1 MYNILFHV
9 SGIAILEICFYF
21 YYIGPMET
29 KIFEK
34 VVGRLATE
42 MVKLVNDNMDLLE
55 NMVEENLNTFNPTP
69 SSYLITNNEID
80 IPLNPSTI
88 VPARMLKSN
97 QVYNL
102 ADLNRNYVEN
112 FFSGLIPSS
121 NGNNT
126 AENDRYMN
134 NIRNDAKDERKEKND
149 KLFIKIIEYW
159 SILAG
164 VSIFIYLV
172 EHKYKIYKKLKK
184 ERGIVPV
191 TSEEDDIEM
200 QNIVR
205 YRKGSDTEENI
216 ANDNNDEN
224 QNAYCSKNCI
234 QRLGYILH
242 YVIFGC
248 CIIGF
253 QYLFFE
259 NVVLKYDPLSIDE
272 VKYLLYIKFRPILI
286 QLGY

>member
-42 MVKLVNDNMDLLE
+42 MVELVDDNMGLVQGMVQE
-55 NMVEENLNTFNPTP
+55 NINSFNPTSP
-69 SSYLITNNEID
+69 PYLITDDEINIPSNLLTMDPSRLLQNN
-80 IPLNPSTI
+80 PL
-88 VPARMLKSN
+88 
-97 QVYNL
+97 YDL
-102 ADLNRNYVEN
+102 ADSPQLSLNG
-112 FFSGLIPSS
+112 FFSGLTSNNDGNSS
-121 NGNNT
+121 
-126 AENDRYMN
+126 AENDEYMN
-134 NIRNDAKDERKEKND
+134 NLREDAQEERQEKNG

-164 VSIFIYLV
+164 ISAFIYIV

-191 TSEEDDIEM
+191 TSEEHDIEM
-200 QNIVR
+200 QNVVR
-205 YRKGSDTEENI
+205 YRKGSDTEDNI
-216 ANDNNDEN
+216 ARDDNTNI
-224 QNAYCSKNCI
+224 YCSKTCQ
-234 QRLGYILH
+234 QRMGYILH
-242 YVIFGC
+242 YIMFGF

-272 VKYLLYIKFRPILI
+272 VKYLLYIEFRPILI

>member
-34 VVGRLATE
+34 VVGKLATE
-42 MVKLVNDNMDLLE
+42 MVQVVGNNMNLLE
-55 NMVEENLNTFNPTP
+55 DIATENISSLTP
-69 SSYLITNNEID
+69 SSPPFSLENILNESPSISTVMHNRFLQDNSEYDLAGLNQNIISGIFPGLTNDN
-80 IPLNPSTI
+80 
-88 VPARMLKSN
+88 
-97 QVYNL
+97 
-102 ADLNRNYVEN
+102 
-112 FFSGLIPSS
+112 
-121 NGNNT
+121 NNT
-126 AENDRYMN
+126 AA
-134 NIRNDAKDERKEKND
+134 NDAYMENLKNNAIEKREKKNH
-149 KLFIKIIEYW
+149 KLFINIVEYW
-159 SILAG
+159 SILAA
-164 VSIFIYLV
+164 VSLFIYII

-200 QNIVR
+200 QNVVR
-205 YRKGSDTEENI
+205 YRKGSDTEETLL
-216 ANDNNDEN
+216 N
-224 QNAYCSKNCI
+224 QEEKNVYCTKNCK

-242 YVIFGC
+242 YILFGC

-259 NVVLKYDPLSIDE
+259 NVVLKYDPLSIQE
-272 VKYLLYIKFRPILI
+272 VKYLLYLEFRPLLI
-286 QLGY
+286 QLGF

>member
-34 VVGRLATE
+34 VVGKLATE
-42 MVKLVNDNMDLLE
+42 MVQVVENNIDLLE
-55 NMVEENLNTFNPTP
+55 DTAAENI
-69 SSYLITNNEID
+69 SS
-80 IPLNPSTI
+80 
-88 VPARMLKSN
+88 
-97 QVYNL
+97 
-102 ADLNRNYVEN
+102 
-112 FFSGLIPSS
+112 LIPTSPPYS
-121 NGNNT
+121 LENILNESPSISTVVHNRFLQDNSEYDLAGLNQNIISGIFPGLTNDNNNNT
-126 AENDRYMN
+126 ATNDEYMKN
-134 NIRNDAKDERKEKND
+134 LKDNAIEKREEKNH
-149 KLFIKIIEYW
+149 KLFINIVEYW

-164 VSIFIYLV
+164 VSLFIYII

-191 TSEEDDIEM
+191 TSDEDDIEM

-205 YRKGSDTEENI
+205 YRKGSDTEETLLN
-216 ANDNNDEN
+216 EEEHGV
-224 QNAYCSKNCI
+224 YCTKKCQ
-234 QRLGYILH
+234 QRIGYLLHYIL
-242 YVIFGC
+242 FGC

-259 NVVLKYDPLSIDE
+259 NVVLKYDPLSIQE
-272 VKYLLYIKFRPILI
+272 VKYLLYLKFRPLLI
-286 QLGY
+286 QLGF